1 MCYTEH
7 YFNVGDKVMQE
18 QLYISCLNI
27 SYEDVLK
34 QNNLLSSTV
43 IMQYYLDGIL
53 GENSGNNRL
62 VILKMVNFLIKQLLE
77 KLMKKYTTL

>member
-1 MCYTEH
+1 
-7 YFNVGDKVMQE
+7 MQE

-34 QNNLLSSTV
+34 QNNLLSTTV
-43 IMQYYLDGIL
+43 IMQYYLDGLL

-77 KLMKKYTTL
+77 KLMKEYTTL